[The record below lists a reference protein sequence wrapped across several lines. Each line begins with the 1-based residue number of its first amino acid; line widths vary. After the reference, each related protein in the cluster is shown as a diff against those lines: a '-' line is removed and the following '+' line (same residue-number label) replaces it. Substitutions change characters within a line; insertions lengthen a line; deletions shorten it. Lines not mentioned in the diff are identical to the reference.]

1 MKIPCSHGP
10 NAERCKICA
19 AENEKWKNLPPE
31 DKFAKENEANEAN
44 KLLLEVKK
52 LVAQGKLK
60 ARVLDGAAYLPELAG
75 TVTIAPK
82 GK

>member
-1 MKIPCSHGP
+1 MK
-10 NAERCKICA
+10 
-19 AENEKWKNLPPE
+19 
-31 DKFAKENEANEAN
+31 ANEAN

-60 ARVLDGAAYLPELAG
+60 ARVLDGAAYLTELAG